1 MSEVKFADTLTPAS
15 RETFDKL
22 TEAIGIPSV
31 PVISKTD
38 RFLSRQKMLKAEK
51 ANVISAAV
59 NQLKSY
65 AGNDVVIVDTIVKYN
80 GSIKLTIEGG
90 ANYVYTNKN
99 NTNNNNNSLK

>member
-31 PVISKTD
+31 PVMSKAEY
-38 RFLSRQKMLKAEK
+38 FLARQKRALAER

-65 AGNDVVIVDTIVKYN
+65 AGNDVVITDIMVKHN

-90 ANYVYTNKN
+90 VSYVYTNKN
-99 NTNNNNNSLK
+99 NKNNNNNSLK